1 MLKRVRETKQQK
13 VSFDVYFKVFNAMIH
28 AKVFII
34 GENNSFDKRGE
45 RERASRLMVLKC

>member
-1 MLKRVRETKQQK
+1 
-13 VSFDVYFKVFNAMIH
+13 MIH

-45 RERASRLMVLKC
+45 REKESRLMVLKC